1 MNEVFENLKSFAE
14 MQEEETNK
22 NPVVEDV
29 VESTDDVNE
38 EVADEADEV
47 ESEDVESDEV
57 DDKPTDKKQNDDTP
71 WKKSG
76 IVPKGI
82 LKRFQKYT
90 ERDRQK
96 DQRIADLEN
105 AMKKF
110 IDASNEGKPQRDPTL
125 QDFLEAGKNESDYIN
140 YMVEQR
146 IQHNMHMEA
155 QRRQQEDVLKRT
167 QDELNRKW
175 NESYNRAKTDL
186 PDYDVVISNVDV
198 QIPTTSMRYIAESD
212 IGPYITYTIASNEDL
227 QDKIDNAATIADKH
241 NIILEVEKNVRNWL
255 SNRNKKVS
263 TAGSQPQNKVS
274 NSKPKIPG
282 SSKGNKPSNRQLDPA
297 TASIEEWLG
306 IN

>member
-22 NPVVEDV
+22 NPVVDEV

-38 EVADEADEV
+38 EVADETDEV

-57 DDKPTDKKQNDDTP
+57 DDKPTEQKQGEDTP

-76 IVPKGI
+76 KVPKGI
-82 LKRFQKYT
+82 LKRFQKYN

-105 AMKKF
+105 AMQKF
-110 IDASNEGKPQRDPTL
+110 INASNEGKPQRDPTL
-125 QDFLEAGKNESDYIN
+125 QDFLEAGKSESDYIN

-167 QDELNRKW
+167 QDDLNRKW
-175 NESYNRAKTDL
+175 NESYNRAKNDL
-186 PDYDVVISNVDV
+186 PDYDIVMSNVDI
-198 QIPTTSMRYIAESD
+198 QIPTTSMRYIAEND

-227 QDKIDNAATIADKH
+227 QDKIDNAGTIADKH
-241 NIILEVEKNVRNWL
+241 NIILEVEKNIRNWL